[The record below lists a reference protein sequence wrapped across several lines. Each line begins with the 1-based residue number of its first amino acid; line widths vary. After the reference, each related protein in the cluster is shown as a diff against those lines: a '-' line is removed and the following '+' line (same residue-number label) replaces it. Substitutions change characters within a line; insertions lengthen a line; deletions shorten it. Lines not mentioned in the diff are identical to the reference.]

1 MDMFIISHKQEKD
14 KGLQALI
21 RSLKAVFVDLL
32 NNADIPIKNARIV
45 IVSPVNNPIDIKLA
59 DNICGGKPVM
69 HF

>member
-1 MDMFIISHKQEKD
+1 M
-14 KGLQALI
+14 I